1 MKRSR
6 HNLSHDHKLSCDM
19 GQLIPVCTEE
29 VLPGDTFKHSTSLLA
44 RVAPQVKPV
53 MHDVDIR
60 VHHWYVPNRIL
71 WDGWEDFITGEDDVT
86 AKPSITL
93 GATTDL
99 IDHMGMY
106 PGSGLDMDALPV
118 RAYNHIWNEFY
129 RDQDLAAARGVDDLD
144 IARIAWGK
152 DYFTTARATPQQ
164 GTAIDIGFSASTAPV
179 LGIGIL
185 DTPSASADIGTA
197 NSSNSTEEDMS
208 GGGWQVGDGQ
218 NSVNAGKTLIKILEG
233 ATGYPDIRAD
243 LSNATGGINIDDLRQ
258 SIALQRI
265 AEARSRF
272 GARYVDYLKFLGVNP
287 KDGRLSRPEYLG
299 GGNQSINFS
308 EVIQT
313 AEGTATDIGDLYGHG
328 IASMRSKSYQK
339 MFEEHGWVM
348 TLLSVRPK
356 TSYLQAI
363 PRKFTRVA
371 ATDYWHR
378 ELENLPWQTVYETEV
393 YAPGTASTVF
403 GYVPRYDEYRQ
414 NFNYA
419 SGTFRSTELDWHMSR
434 DLSGAPTLNETF
446 IECTPTDRVYA
457 DTSMPEMIIN
467 AHNSIQAKRL
477 ITDRARLGSL

>member
-1 MKRSR
+1 MRRSL
-6 HNLSHDHKLSCDM
+6 HNLSHTHKLSCDM

-29 VLPGDTFKHSTSLLA
+29 VLPGDTFKGSTSLLA

-71 WDGWEDFITGEDDVT
+71 WAGWEEFITGEDDVT

-93 GATTDL
+93 AAELDL

-106 PGSGLDMDALPV
+106 PLAGLEMDALPV
-118 RAYNHIWNEFY
+118 RAYNKIWNEFY
-129 RDQDLAAARGVDDLD
+129 RDQDLATERGEDDLD

-164 GTAIDIGFSASTAPV
+164 GDEIQIGFSA
-179 LGIGIL
+179 G
-185 DTPSASADIGTA
+185 SADVTRVDNATSWDNYIEGTNTKPTSGA
-197 NSSNSTEEDMS
+197 S
-208 GGGWQVGDGQ
+208 GGQTTDGSYGRESNTEGWSLDPNGQ
-218 NSVNAGKTLIKILEG
+218 LI
-233 ATGYPDIRAD
+233 AD
-243 LSNATGGINIDDLRQ
+243 LSTATGGIAINDLRQ

-265 AEARSRF
+265 AEARSRY
-272 GARYVDYLKFLGVNP
+272 GTRYVDFLRFIGVNP

-299 GGNQSINFS
+299 GGTENINFS

-313 AEGTATDIGDLYGHG
+313 AEGAATDIGDLYGHG
-328 IASMRSKSYQK
+328 IASMRSKTYQK

-348 TLLSVRPK
+348 SLLSVRPK
-356 TSYLQAI
+356 TSYLQAF
-363 PRKFTRVA
+363 PRKFNRTT

-393 YAPGTASTVF
+393 YAPGTASNVF
-403 GYVPRYDEYRQ
+403 GYVPRYDEYRN

-419 SGTFRSTELDWHMSR
+419 SGSFRSTELDWHMAR
-434 DLSGAPTLNETF
+434 DLSSAPTLNETF

-457 DTSMPEMIIN
+457 DTSMPEMIIS
-467 AHNSIQAKRL
+467 AYNSLKAKRL
-477 ITDRARLGSL
+477 ITDRARLTSL

>member
-1 MKRSR
+1 MRRSL

-19 GQLIPVCTEE
+19 GQLIPLCTEE
-29 VLPGDTFKHSTSLLA
+29 VLPGDTFKHKTALLA

-86 AKPSITL
+86 AKPTITL
-93 GATTDL
+93 GATTAL
-99 IDHMGMY
+99 VDHMGMY
-106 PGSGLDMDALPV
+106 PGSGLVMDALPV
-118 RAYNHIWNEFY
+118 RCYNTIWNEFY
-129 RDQDLAAARGVDDLD
+129 RDQDLATARGVDDLD

-152 DYFTTARATPQQ
+152 DYFTTARAAPQQ
-164 GTAIDIGFSASTAPV
+164 GDAIDIGFSAGQAPV
-179 LGIGIL
+179 SGIAGN
-185 DTPSASADIGTA
+185 DANTYTSTIGAFSGAPGTDETGS
-197 NSSNSTEEDMS
+197 NWTGSSPGLKLRGDNSTKEID
-208 GGGWQVGDGQ
+208 V
-218 NSVNAGKTLIKILEG
+218 
-233 ATGYPDIRAD
+233 YAD
-243 LSNATGGINIDDLRQ
+243 LSLATGGINIDDLRQ

-272 GARYVDYLKFLGVNP
+272 GSRYVDYLRFLGVNP

-313 AEGTATDIGDLYGHG
+313 AEGASTDIGDLYGHG

-356 TSYLQAI
+356 TAYLQAI
-363 PRKFTRVA
+363 PRKFTRTN

-393 YAPGTASTVF
+393 YGPGTASNVF
-403 GYVPRYDEYRQ
+403 GYVPRYDEYRN
-414 NFNYA
+414 NFNYV
-419 SGTFRSTELDWHMSR
+419 SGTFRTTELDWHMAR

-467 AHNSIQAKRL
+467 AHNSIKAKRL
-477 ITDRARLGSL
+477 ITDRARLTSL